1 MLAFGLIL
9 VPPAQCL
16 YVLTD
21 DNTPAVE
28 ALHADGSAISSLLA
42 IAQAPNQD
50 IVFGS
55 AGSVEQIYS
64 LRVLSCGMVFSFK
77 SPVPT
82 SVRLMHDD

>member
-1 MLAFGLIL
+1 VCLLSVLIL

-28 ALHADGSAISSLLA
+28 ALHADDSAISNLLA

-64 LRVLSCGMVFSFK
+64 LRVLSCGMVSLSNRAFQHQFG
-77 SPVPT
+77 
-82 SVRLMHDD
+82 